1 MQTVSQTVSFKI
13 GLKFSDRN
21 TMVIEATTDNIS
33 YALERWKLA
42 LRYQNRWLNKDG
54 PLRKGLAKVSN
65 VRQNRTAELIV
76 LFNGVNV
83 LSGSRYTLKSASLFD
98 EEFMSEA
105 FKAIADEASDI
116 ANLPPMER
124 TWIIQEKAE
133 TRIIS
138 RISKAAYDKKVE
150 RAATKKLLDINQ
162 QWVEFN
168 EQKFLADV
176 DKKIK
181 SVVK

>member
-1 MQTVSQTVSFKI
+1 MQNVVSFQI
-13 GLKFSDRN
+13 GLRFSDRN
-21 TMVIEATTDNIS
+21 TMTISATTDNVP

-42 LRYQNRWLNKDG
+42 LKYQNKWLNKDG
-54 PLRKGLAKVSN
+54 QLRKGLAKVSN
-65 VRQNRTAELIV
+65 VRQNRTAELVV
-76 LFNGVNV
+76 LFNGINV
-83 LSGSRYTLKSASLFD
+83 LSGSRYTLKSSSLFD
-98 EEFMSEA
+98 EDYMAEA